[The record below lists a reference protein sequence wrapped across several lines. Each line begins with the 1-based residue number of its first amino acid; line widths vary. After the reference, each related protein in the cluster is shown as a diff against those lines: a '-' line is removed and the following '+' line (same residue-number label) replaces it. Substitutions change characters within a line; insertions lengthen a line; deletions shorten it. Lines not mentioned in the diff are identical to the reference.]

1 MTKGYANCGA
11 SVKPNG
17 KTKMSKGGYMAKK
30 TPGYYMGGM
39 VATPKKKKTKGN
51 VSGNMSIK
59 SS

>member
-11 SVKPNG
+11 SVEPSG

-39 VATPKKKKTKGN
+39 VAAPKKKKTNRN
-51 VSGNMSIK
+51 VSGNKTIK
-59 SS
+59 NS